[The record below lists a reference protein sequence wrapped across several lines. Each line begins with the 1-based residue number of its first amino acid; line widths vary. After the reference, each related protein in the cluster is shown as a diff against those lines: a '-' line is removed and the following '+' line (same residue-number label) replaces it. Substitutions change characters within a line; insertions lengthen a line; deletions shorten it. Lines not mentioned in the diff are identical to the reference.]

1 MRPSLEFVLAVGL
14 GSLSASPRSL
24 PPQTA
29 FHRAQGR
36 KMYELPLT
44 TNRAPNGNVHDGGFG
59 TARSTVTR
67 DGLRSAL
74 P

>member
-1 MRPSLEFVLAVGL
+1 
-14 GSLSASPRSL
+14 
-24 PPQTA
+24 
-29 FHRAQGR
+29 
-36 KMYELPLT
+36 MYELPLT